1 MIKQFLTVAAVVGLM
16 SGTALAQGTG
26 GGGGTGGGD
35 AGSSSGAGSGS
46 QNLNHAPPTGGGVGP
61 TGTDQAPAYR
71 DQQGNPC
78 TAGAAGC
85 SRVDGT
91 MKTQ

>member
-26 GGGGTGGGD
+26 GGGD

-85 SRVDGT
+85 SRVEGGA
-91 MKTQ
+91 MKKTQ